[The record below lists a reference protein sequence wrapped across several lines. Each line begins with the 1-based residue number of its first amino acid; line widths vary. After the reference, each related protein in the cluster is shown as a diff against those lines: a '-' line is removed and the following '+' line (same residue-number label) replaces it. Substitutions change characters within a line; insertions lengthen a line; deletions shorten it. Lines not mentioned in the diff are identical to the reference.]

1 MTRARDL
8 ADWGDQAV
16 NAESAWTTY
25 TPTFTNLTVGNSTV
39 AARYKQIGKIVFV
52 SMKFTRGSTGSI
64 GTTPTMSLPVTNATN
79 GIFNG
84 TTYYEDT
91 GTQGFLG
98 YLLIGTNPSE
108 VYFGCQNVSGTYQTT
123 AYISAT
129 VPFTWTTN
137 DNINIQFYY
146 EAA

>member
-52 SMKFTRGSTGSI
+52 SMRFTRGSTGSI
-64 GTTPTMSLPVTNATN
+64 GSTPTMSLPVNNASDI
-79 GIFNG
+79 GLMIG
-84 TTYYEDT
+84 TPYYEDT
-91 GTQGFLG
+91 GTQGFVG
-98 YLLIGTNPSE
+98 YLLLGGNI
-108 VYFGCQNVSGTYQTT
+108 VYFGQQNVSGTYPTT

-137 DNINIQFYY
+137 DNITVQFYY

>member
-52 SMKFTRGSTGSI
+52 SMRFTRGSTGSI
-64 GTTPTMSLPVTNATN
+64 GSTPTMSLPVNN
-79 GIFNG
+79 DSDIGLMIG
-84 TTYYEDT
+84 TPYYEDT
-91 GTQGFLG
+91 GTQGFVG
-98 YLLIGTNPSE
+98 YLLLGGNI
-108 VYFGCQNVSGTYQTT
+108 VYFGQQNVSGTYPTT

-137 DNINIQFYY
+137 DNITVQFYY